1 MTDDRRPLRIEYV
14 EKRNRKPA
22 TDWVARHFSEQPVE
36 WDSDLSDSE
45 RELVFK
51 GRYEAGMS
59 REALFLAIGYPPAS
73 LSPDPAAPL
82 LLHQVKRFNKVAFH
96 FDAAGRLE
104 QIRN

>member
-1 MTDDRRPLRIEYV
+1 M